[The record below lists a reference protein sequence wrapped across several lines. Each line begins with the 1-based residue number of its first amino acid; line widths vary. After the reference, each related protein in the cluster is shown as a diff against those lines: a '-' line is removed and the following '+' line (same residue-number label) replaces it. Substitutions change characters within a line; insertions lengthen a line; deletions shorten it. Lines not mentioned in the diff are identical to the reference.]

1 MSAPAKSKPAET
13 SAEDGAPA
21 KGGKM
26 KLIILAVA
34 ALLVLG
40 GGGAGAAW
48 FLGFL
53 GGGSEAA
60 AAAQPEAAD
69 AHAATGKGT
78 EAHADAHGGEAG
90 HAAPDQ
96 AQAAAGS
103 GHGDAAHG
111 GDAQGGA
118 PSAGPFFVDLP
129 DVLVNL
135 QSDGRRMRFLKIAV
149 AFEVA
154 DEPTAMAVRQ
164 LAPRVLDSFQLYLRT
179 LTIDDLRGAAPVHR
193 MKEELLARVN
203 QAIDPQR
210 VEDVLVKELLVQ

>member
-1 MSAPAKSKPAET
+1 MSAPAKSKPAEPA
-13 SAEDGAPA
+13 AEEGARA
-21 KGGKM
+21 KGGKL
-26 KLIILAVA
+26 KLIVL
-34 ALLVLG
+34 ALLGLVVIG

-53 GGGSEAA
+53 GGGKEAA
-60 AAAQPEAAD
+60 AAVEADPNAASADAQGAPD
-69 AHAATGKGT
+69 GHGDGAHAATAPPGAEPG
-78 EAHADAHGGEAG
+78 HDA
-90 HAAPDQ
+90 P
-96 AQAAAGS
+96 GS
-103 GHGDAAHG
+103 GHGEDGHAA
-111 GDAQGGA
+111 AKA
-118 PSAGPFFVDLP
+118 NGPFFVDLP

-154 DEPTAMAVRQ
+154 DESTALAVRQ

-179 LTIDDLRGAAPVHR
+179 LSVDDLRGAAPVHR

>member
-13 SAEDGAPA
+13 AAEEGAPA

-26 KLIILAVA
+26 KLIILAV
-34 ALLVLG
+34 LGLVVIG

-53 GGGSEAA
+53 GGGKEAA
-60 AAAQPEAAD
+60 AAVEADPHAASAEAGGKTD
-69 AHAATGKGT
+69 AHGDQT
-78 EAHADAHGGEAG
+78 HADA
-90 HAAPDQ
+90 
-96 AQAAAGS
+96 AAAGDGHVPGGS
-103 GHGDAAHG
+103 GRGDDGHGAG
-111 GDAQGGA
+111 K
-118 PSAGPFFVDLP
+118 PAGPFFVDLP

-154 DEPTAMAVRQ
+154 DEPTALAVRQ

-179 LTIDDLRGAAPVHR
+179 LTVEDLRGAAPVHR

>member
-1 MSAPAKSKPAET
+1 MSAPAKSKPAEAST
-13 SAEDGAPA
+13 EEGAPA

-26 KLIILAVA
+26 KLIILAVVG
-34 ALLVLG
+34 LLVIA

-48 FLGFL
+48 LLGFL
-53 GGGSEAA
+53 GGGKEAA
-60 AAAQPEAAD
+60 AAAEADPAEAHDAAD
-69 AHAATGKGT
+69 AHGEK
-78 EAHADAHGGEAG
+78 AHSDTASAEAG
-90 HAAPDQ
+90 HDTG
-96 AQAAAGS
+96 GS
-103 GHGDAAHG
+103 GHGDAGHG
-111 GDAQGGA
+111 GAK
-118 PSAGPFFVDLP
+118 PAGPFFVDLP

-154 DEPTAMAVRQ
+154 DEPTALAVRQ

-179 LTIDDLRGAAPVHR
+179 LTVDDLRGAAPVHR